1 MAQPDPPPEDP
12 IRDALLAIRAAN
24 DGILT
29 PAMIV
34 EAARD
39 PAHVL
44 HSHFQ
49 WDDEKAAEAWR
60 RTQARRLVRVVRQS
74 YIDKRGE
81 PQQIRVFHSVPNR
94 AVGRSYVPLAE
105 LEADP
110 VMSREVARQMDL
122 DWRIFKRRYQH
133 YVDFMARLDR
143 YRSQAAD
150 EAGDGDD
157 DGPLDLGDEDPG
169 EGD

>member
-1 MAQPDPPPEDP
+1 MTQPDLPEDP

-39 PAHVL
+39 PDHVL

-60 RTQARRLVRVVRQS
+60 RTQARRLVRVVRQQ

-94 AVGRSYVPLAE
+94 AVGRSYVPLDE
-105 LEADP
+105 LEANQE
-110 VMSREVARQMDL
+110 MSREVARQMDI
-122 DWRIFKRRYQH
+122 DWRNFKRRYSQ
-133 YVDFMARLDR
+133 YTDFMARIDR
-143 YRSQAAD
+143 YREQAGE
-150 EAGDGDD
+150 EAGP
-157 DGPLDLGDEDPG
+157 DGPEHLDLGDEGQG
-169 EGD
+169 EG